1 MVVKIFR
8 NGNTWTQLTETD
20 TRPVM
25 NMCFLSF
32 LPLHHVSLNKLLLT
46 LVALIIY
53 LSISLSTHPYI
64 HFSIYLVYLFIY
76 LSVCLPIYPSFYLS
90 SLTISS
96 TYLSSRRWKGWEVR
110 QKYKERMKRREKRRV
125 KINILFSIGTK
136 RHFTTTC
143 YLYCKSTI
151 WNLLSSCL
159 PTSSVLMWTIGC
171 YSVNRQTSYD
181 WPEGLCPVDFHQ
193 KPGTVDTKGQGSF
206 VQFLSSSW
214 LCRPHSPKDTLWH
227 RELNKGNINR

>member
-1 MVVKIFR
+1 M
-8 NGNTWTQLTETD
+8 L
-20 TRPVM
+20 P
-25 NMCFLSF
+25 FLSSSASC
-32 LPLHHVSLNKLLLT
+32 L
-46 LVALIIY
+46 AQQIIINIGCPNY
-53 LSISLSTHPYI
+53 LSIHLPIYPSIHTFFHLS
-64 HFSIYLVYLFIY
+64 SLFIY
-76 LSVCLPIYPSFYLS
+76 LSVCLPIYPSFYLF

-151 WNLLSSCL
+151 WNVLSSCL